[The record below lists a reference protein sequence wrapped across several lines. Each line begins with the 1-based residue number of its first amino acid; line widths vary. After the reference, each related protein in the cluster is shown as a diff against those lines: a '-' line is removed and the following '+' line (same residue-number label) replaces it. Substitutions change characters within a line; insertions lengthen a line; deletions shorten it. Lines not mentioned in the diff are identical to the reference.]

1 MKVLYLCYYKN
12 VKDLFSVSA
21 AKSLLLQWL
30 KCISWRYSL
39 VSPRA
44 QCDIY
49 FKCIL
54 PHIKK
59 LWGFFSVM
67 SSTELQCYNIYIHTL
82 PKLREKVKQ
91 LFPPSPLN
99 TIITKIDISSLITVI
114 WVKVKELKCKFFLC
128 LWTNLPV
135 CNVFIT
141 LLSATL

>member
-1 MKVLYLCYYKN
+1 MSMKVLYLCYYKN

-39 VSPRA
+39 VSPRT

-54 PHIKK
+54 PYIKK
-59 LWGFFSVM
+59 LWGFF
-67 SSTELQCYNIYIHTL
+67 QWWAAQNYNAIIYTHIT
-82 PKLREKVKQ
+82 KLREKVKQ

-99 TIITKIDISSLITVI
+99 TIIKQIDISSLITVI

-128 LWTNLPV
+128 LWINLPV